1 MRRVFGLWMLL
12 GSLWALACDDASPG
26 VTDLGPDAPA
36 CAEQEVTG
44 KKAACERFQTVLCDR
59 LVEGCDAY
67 PDLDGCHRWFVA
79 RYGDCAQAQGDLTS
93 SAAAAMRQCL
103 CALPNASCQ
112 ALQAMGPEEAVEA
125 CRAW

>member
-1 MRRVFGLWMLL
+1 MRRVIGLWMLL
-12 GSLWALACDDASPG
+12 GSLGTVACDEASPG

-59 LVEGCDAY
+59 LVAGCDAY
-67 PDLDGCHRWFVA
+67 PDLDGCRRWFVA
-79 RYGDCAQAQGDLTS
+79 RYGDCGQAQGDLAS
-93 SAAAAMRQCL
+93 SAAVAMRQCL

-112 ALQAMGPEEAVEA
+112 ALQTMGPEGAVEA
-125 CRAW
+125 CGAW